1 MKVNEVTTVDEMS
14 VGAGGVAYENSVL
27 NAVRQAS
34 KKYKGYVSE
43 LDSTAGYSNVGV
55 DLAIEVAGK
64 NFAVEIKQDRYA
76 QMGGTSMIYNFETD
90 EVSLTDPSDV
100 DDGIKPLF
108 VDITRSK
115 KNDFIKFIK
124 RLKQLTPQP
133 LKQKMPTNLPIG
145 QVWVEAW
152 DQAKKE
158 GLLKKL
164 NGKIYLDNT
173 DVIAKRYN
181 RKGVYYIQ
189 IGDAGLFYLISNPL
203 KLPVPKFEGEIEIEL
218 RMGRGGSKGKP
229 RAGSG
234 YRVQGRLK
242 TEIKSPLSLDNP
254 SDVATVFQTIIDGG
268 GKPAKTT
275 AKAADKKVDTKP
287 VSKPVTVAEPTADT
301 KTVKTKSKVDLKQKA
316 KMALATGGK
325 SNKG

>member
-1 MKVNEVTTVDEMS
+1 MKTNEIIRLDEMS

-27 NAVRQAS
+27 SAIRQAS
-34 KKYKGYVSE
+34 KKYKGYVRE
-43 LDSTAGYSNVGV
+43 LEGGTAGYSNVGV

-64 NFAVEIKQDRYA
+64 PFAVEIKKDRYA

-90 EVSLTDPSDV
+90 EVSLTDPADV

-108 VDITRSK
+108 IDITRSK

-173 DVIAKRYN
+173 NVIAKRYN

-189 IGDAGLFYLISNPL
+189 IGGAGLFYLLSNPL
-203 KLPVPKFEGEIEIEL
+203 KLPVPKFE
-218 RMGRGGSKGKP
+218 K
-229 RAGSG
+229 
-234 YRVQGRLK
+234 V
-242 TEIKSPLSLDNP
+242 
-254 SDVATVFQTIIDGG
+254 VANGI
-268 GKPAKTT
+268 
-275 AKAADKKVDTKP
+275 
-287 VSKPVTVAEPTADT
+287 
-301 KTVKTKSKVDLKQKA
+301 
-316 KMALATGGK
+316 
-325 SNKG
+325 